1 MLVGG
6 SLVYVKFMYLPIV
19 ILTAFLIDIYLYYVR
34 NRKILALP
42 VFIVSL
48 LVSWL
53 LAGQKL
59 RNIFSFFKLSLSV
72 TKGYTEAMISGRPFP
87 FLIFGIAI
95 FILFLLIIKSY
106 TIQNKKHKIL
116 ERILFTLG
124 CSISLFLAFK
134 HGFVRHDGHVL
145 LFFKGSYIVACT
157 FLILDNIDLKNKIVI
172 PSFLSILIFCVYL
185 GGIYSSNSIP
195 GWNTIKNS
203 FCLTQRIVNKNSNF
217 VINNMK
223 KIYREIQ

>member
-134 HGFVRHDGHVL
+134 HDQRYAIDCRKIKEELGWQQAFSFDEGLMHTVKWYL
-145 LFFKGSYIVACT
+145 SNGSWIE
-157 FLILDNIDLKNKIVI
+157 
-172 PSFLSILIFCVYL
+172 
-185 GGIYSSNSIP
+185 GIKS
-195 GWNTIKNS
+195 GE
-203 FCLTQRIVNKNSNF
+203 
-217 VINNMK
+217 
-223 KIYREIQ
+223 YRRWMEQNYQGR